1 MAMAAI
7 ERSASSDERPT
18 ISNAQKEQ
26 FMEAAK
32 TAIIG
37 AARWLPSTVS
47 DGMLVAGLRGVLHQ
61 IACWDHGRDN
71 ASDFSLQAVS
81 MSAAQARM
89 VRSASPSGPM
99 PRGSLASTNTRTC
112 QRRSPMPA
120 QTSAWPSGRNGVSRQ
135 WRRPALTAR
144 CSPER
149 RRWPSRSRSPVR
161 LRWSATQRRA
171 LRSSA
176 RRHRTSLWWFLSA
189 RC

>member
-61 IACWDHGRDN
+61 SPVGTMGATTPPTFRYRPCQCPRRRPGWFDRHHHRDQCRGVRWHQRIQGRVN
-71 ASDFSLQAVS
+71 A
-81 MSAAQARM
+81 
-89 VRSASPSGPM
+89 VRQ
-99 PRGSLASTNTRTC
+99 C
-112 QRRSPMPA
+112 QRK
-120 QTSAWPSGRNGVSRQ
+120 
-135 WRRPALTAR
+135 
-144 CSPER
+144 
-149 RRWPSRSRSPVR
+149 R
-161 LRWSATQRRA
+161 LRGPLVATGCRDSGGDQRLRRA
-171 LRSSA
+171 VLRSGDGGLPDPVPQCGYGGLQPNGG
-176 RRHRTSLWWFLSA
+176 RCDRQRVGTERVCGWILSA